1 MNAALPTVAKVDEND
16 LKHLKKT
23 AGLYVLKRKHPLL
36 KRLRKTWPAEI
47 HGDKIWSSSYLIMNY
62 LNKNPLPENAKVMEI
77 GCGWGLLSIYCAK
90 NFKADVTGID
100 ADPNVLPYLKV
111 HSALNEVDVKTKE
124 KYFHKVS
131 EKMLTGYDGV
141 FGGDICFW
149 PKLVDPLYKLIKR
162 AHKAGVKTII
172 IADPGRSPF
181 FKLAK
186 KCKKKFGGK
195 VIEKTIK
202 KPGKADGYLLVIKQ

>member
-1 MNAALPTVAKVDEND
+1 MTAAFPNTDHKD
-16 LKHLKKT
+16 LKHMKET
-23 AGLYVLKRKHPLL
+23 AGLFVLKSKHPLL
-36 KRLRKTWPAEI
+36 KRLRKSWPAPEI

-62 LNKNPLPENAKVMEI
+62 LNKHPLEDGARVMEV

-90 NFKADVTGID
+90 KFNSKVTGVD

-124 KYFHKVS
+124 SYYENIPVKTLKKYDAV
-131 EKMLTGYDGV
+131 L
-141 FGGDICFW
+141 GGDICFW

-162 AHKAGVKTII
+162 SVKAGVGTII

-181 FKLAK
+181 LKLAK
-186 KCKKKFGGK
+186 KCKKKFDAEL
-195 VIEKTIK
+195 IESTIK
-202 KPGKADGYLLVIKQ
+202 KPGKADGYLLVIQQ